1 MEEVTR
7 GRDLFSP
14 HLDRG
19 LSNRDQ
25 ALAAL
30 EERYAG
36 FLLAMREE
44 ARKVVQRVGRVTTD
58 DLRTIAKIKGL
69 GDVDPHAWGAIFK
82 ERDAAGEPAW
92 RSIGRTPSTLAQNN
106 GRLISLWVLR

>member
-1 MEEVTR
+1 MV
-7 GRDLFSP
+7 SP

-19 LSNRDQ
+19 LANRDQ

-30 EERYAG
+30 EAHYAG
-36 FLLAMREE
+36 FLLAMRAE
-44 ARKVVQRVGRVTTD
+44 ARKVVARAGRVTTD
-58 DLRTIAKIKGL
+58 DLRTLAKIKGL
-69 GDVDPHAWGAIFK
+69 EDVDPHAWGAVFK
-82 ERDAAGEPAW
+82 EHGPDGAPAW

>member
-1 MEEVTR
+1 VTEPR
-7 GRDLFSP
+7 FSP

-19 LSNRDQ
+19 LGNRDQ

-30 EERYAG
+30 EQRYAG
-36 FLLAMREE
+36 FLMAMREE

-58 DLRTIAKIKGL
+58 DLRTLAKIKGVE
-69 GDVDPHAWGAIFK
+69 DVDPHVWGAIFK
-82 ERDAAGEPAW
+82 ERDAQGAPVW
-92 RSIGRTPSTLAQNN
+92 RAVGRTSSTLAQNN